1 MAKGNRVFLILLTA
15 LAIIIAAVCL
25 FIFIFTLG
33 YTKLV
38 CVVFF
43 GIMGAIGILLLKKA
57 KKNWIVNLVG
67 GLGILVGA
75 PIFLFC
81 GLGASPISGGAPWQ
95 FKTQMMYTD
104 RYFSSSEFFI
114 SELPDGIS
122 DYYFDFLPSILQGNG
137 HRAVSFRAPADYVD
151 SLTAE
156 VTDKAVEIH
165 TFDECSN
172 SLFASVG
179 DVDFYCP
186 LDVRAEHP
194 GAAIYILDTNRYPHR
209 PHSTAVIIDGDFV
222 LFSEL

>member
-1 MAKGNRVFLILLTA
+1 MAKSNRVFLILLTA
-15 LAIIIAAVCL
+15 LAFIIAIASL
-25 FIFIFTLG
+25 LIYIFTLG

-43 GIMGAIGILLLKKA
+43 GLMGAVGVLLLKKA

-67 GLGILVGA
+67 GLGIFIGA
-75 PIFLFC
+75 PIFIFC

-95 FKTQMMYTD
+95 FNAQMKYTD
-104 RYFSSSEFFI
+104 HYFRSSDYFI
-114 SELPDGIS
+114 SELPDGIT
-122 DYYFDFLPSILQGNG
+122 DYYFDFLPSILQGSG
-137 HRAVSFRAPADYVD
+137 HKAVSFRAPSDYVE
-151 SLTAE
+151 SLTSD

-165 TFDECSN
+165 SFDECSDTVF
-172 SLFASVG
+172 SSVG

-186 LDVRAEHP
+186 VNVRAEHP
-194 GAAIYILDTNRYPHR
+194 NATVYILDTNRYPHR